1 MEWIRWSKE
10 KLSYE
15 AKMSNDVVGAD
26 VSINGDEI
34 SEDEVSRVG
43 LTLEVIVM
51 ILGLM
56 VVCND
61 RIVGPGLKIL

>member
-10 KLSYE
+10 ELNYE
-15 AKMSNDVVGAD
+15 AKMGNDVVGAD
-26 VSINGDEI
+26 VSINKDEI

-56 VVCND
+56 VVCNGK
-61 RIVGPGLKIL
+61 IVGPGLKIL

>member
-1 MEWIRWSKE
+1 
-10 KLSYE
+10 
-15 AKMSNDVVGAD
+15 MSNDVVGAD